1 MTPIAEDSP
10 PLRPRFRL
18 TAEHTP
24 WLILLAG
31 LCALYIPT
39 FYGLLNGIWASEAQA
54 HGPIVLAV
62 SIWLLWKQWP
72 QILRP
77 NAAPLSTQN
86 SELSTEPQATS
97 LSTQHS
103 ALSTTPKAAVA
114 WPILIISAL
123 LYALGRSQDILI
135 FEVGSLI
142 GMLIGCVLLLRGPA
156 QLKLMWFGLF
166 FMLFMIPLPGAI
178 VDALTQPMKIAV
190 SWVTEWALYH
200 AGYPIARTGVILQ
213 IGQYQL
219 LVADA
224 CAGLQ
229 TLFTLESMGLLYLN
243 LVRHSSL
250 FRNVTL
256 AILII
261 PISFFANVIRV
272 ITLTLVTYYFGDEA
286 GQGFVHSFAGM
297 VLFIS
302 ALLLII
308 GTDTLLRLISGGK
321 ASTQETQ
328 A

>member
-77 NAAPLSTQN
+77 GFAVPSPQFRVPSPRVIVPSPQSPVPGLS
-86 SELSTEPQATS
+86 SPVPGL
-97 LSTQHS
+97 
-103 ALSTTPKAAVA
+103 A
-114 WPILIISAL
+114 WPILILSAL

-250 FRNVTL
+250 FRNISL

-286 GQGFVHSFAGM
+286 GQGFVHDFAGM

-321 ASTQETQ
+321 APAQ
-328 A
+328 AAP